1 MLITKNIQH
10 NILCSEW
17 VLFNQERE
25 NESGF
30 FIAMEEIIKYNILCS
45 EWVPFNQEREN
56 ERTVFFIA
64 MEEIIK

>member
-1 MLITKNIQH
+1 MDKQGSSQFPSEIQRKVSVYITTTMLITKNIQH
-10 NILCSEW
+10 
-17 VLFNQERE
+17 
-25 NESGF
+25 
-30 FIAMEEIIKYNILCS
+30 NILCS